1 MVSIAGG
8 LMDPLSLD
16 WGGATS
22 EFQDDEKKSAVHMF
36 QHDLTTPERVDRAIK
51 FAQARLV
58 YCAQKMPGYA
68 QEVWYDEREQKVAPE
83 SKQKMKTELGAKAAG
98 LMFMSEGGE

>member
-1 MVSIAGG
+1 
-8 LMDPLSLD
+8 MDPLSLD

-36 QHDLTTPERVDRAIK
+36 QHDLTSPERVERAIR
-51 FAQARLV
+51 FAQARLS
-58 YCAQKMPGYA
+58 YCAIKLPGYA

-83 SKQKMKTELGAKAAG
+83 SKQKIKAELGAKAAG